1 MAFITPEDRAYMSPS
16 SSPGG
21 SPTASSFVDSS
32 PLSSPSLQPLDLGR
46 PATPLGISHPFS
58 GSTHATA
65 HPSNELRYPN
75 SSYTPATWSYRPGI
89 SSSADHPKVFESL
102 FNEEEEGFST
112 SSYDPEPPD
121 EATLWEE
128 KITRAVDMGEAE
140 FTWKY
145 VSIVSLPVATA
156 LTGLQEMQ
164 VLPLYLHLSW
174 NSTALES
181 YPSRPSA
188 LSSAYRL
195 HHQRCSPRLT
205 GHSSHNAFS
214 PPGRD
219 PRDL

>member
-32 PLSSPSLQPLDLGR
+32 PLSSPSIQPLDLGR
-46 PATPLGISHPFS
+46 PATPLGINHPFS
-58 GSTHATA
+58 GSTHATT

-75 SSYTPATWSYRPGI
+75 SSYTPATWSYRSGI
-89 SSSADHPKVFESL
+89 SSAADHAKVLECL
-102 FNEEEEGFST
+102 FNEDEEGFST
-112 SSYDPEPPD
+112 SSYDPDPPD

-145 VSIVSLPVATA
+145 VFIPLPATTA
-156 LTGLQEMQ
+156 LTGPQEMQ
-164 VLPLYLHLSW
+164 GLPLYRHLLW
-174 NSTALES
+174 NSIALVS
-181 YPSRPSA
+181 YPSRLSA
-188 LSSAYRL
+188 LSSACRP
-195 HHQRCSPRLT
+195 HHQPCSPCRT
-205 GHSSHNAFS
+205 NHSPHDAFS
-214 PPGRD
+214 PPGLD